1 MKTLI
6 ELFDHCVDKYSNNIF
21 LLEKKTDKYTGLTY
35 KKTKEYVIKMAAGLI
50 SLGINPDDKLALLSE
65 GQNLWVISELAI
77 FHAAAVNVPLS
88 VRLNEEE
95 LLFRLK
101 HSETRMIFVSEIQLP
116 KIRSIKDQLNKLE
129 KIIVFTENISLE
141 DKEISY
147 VEVLNQG
154 EELLIADSDVVEK
167 RKKLVNGDTFA
178 NICYTSGTTADPKGI
193 ILTHRNYTANIE
205 QSLSLFSVP
214 EWWTT
219 LLILPWDH
227 AFAHTCGIYTLM
239 SCGASLAAV
248 QTGKAPLEA
257 LKNIPINIKEIRPTF
272 LLSVPAL
279 AKNFKK
285 NIEKAISEKGK
296 FVEFLYK
303 TGLKI
308 AYAYN
313 GIGYNRGK
321 GLRIF
326 LLPIYF
332 IFKILIFNKIKENF
346 GGRLEFFIGGGAL
359 LDIDLQ
365 RFFYAIGIPMYQG
378 YGLTEAAP
386 VISANNPKKHKLG
399 SSGTLVK
406 NIEVKICDEEGNE
419 LPLGEKG
426 EIVVRGEN
434 VMKGYWKNEEATKET
449 IKNGWL
455 HTGDMGYLDKDGFL
469 YVLGRFKSLLI
480 ADDGEKYSPEA
491 IEEAFCEHVSFLE
504 NVMLYNNQKPY
515 TVALVYPN
523 IENIKK
529 WAKNKNI
536 DITKEKGIIEVLK
549 FLEIELNQFDK
560 GGRLQHMFPHRWLP
574 SAIGIIP
581 EPFTQ
586 ENGMLNS
593 TMKMVRGKITEHYE
607 SLLSY
612 LYTPEAK
619 NIANKNNIKVMF
631 ELLNRSK

>member
-1 MKTLI
+1 MRTLI
-6 ELFDHCVDKYSNNIF
+6 ELFDHCVEKYSNNIF
-21 LLEKKTDKYTGLTY
+21 LLEKKENKYTGLTY
-35 KKTKEYVIKMAAGLI
+35 KETKDLVHKMAAGLI
-50 SLGINPDDKLALLSE
+50 AMGINPDDKLALLSE

-88 VRLNEEE
+88 VRLNEQE
-95 LLFRLK
+95 LLFRLN
-101 HSETRMIFVSEIQLP
+101 HSEARMIFVSELQLP
-116 KIRSIKDQLNKLE
+116 KIRAIKNQLEKLE
-129 KIIVFTENISLE
+129 KIIIFSENGKLE
-141 DKEISY
+141 DNEISFK
-147 VEVLNQG
+147 EVVVKGEKLLN
-154 EELLIADSDVVEK
+154 EDPKIVEK
-167 RKKLVNGDTFA
+167 RKNLVNGETYA

-205 QSLSLFSVP
+205 QSLSLFSIP

-239 SCGASLAAV
+239 SCGASMAAV
-248 QTGKAPLEA
+248 QTGKSPVEA

-296 FVEFLYK
+296 LVEFLYK

-321 GLRIF
+321 GLRAF
-326 LLPIYF
+326 LWPLYLF
-332 IFKILIFNKIKENF
+332 FKLLIFNKIKENF

-386 VISANNPKKHKLG
+386 VISANNPQKHKLG

-406 NIEVKICDEEGNE
+406 NIEVKICDENGNE
-419 LPLGEKG
+419 LPIGEKG

-449 IKNGWL
+449 IKDGWL

-504 NVMLYNNQKPY
+504 HVMLYNNQKPY

-523 IENIKK
+523 VDAIKK
-529 WAKNKNI
+529 WARNKNL
-536 DITKEKGIIEVLK
+536 DLNNEETIIEALK
-549 FLEIELNQFDK
+549 YLENELNQFEK

-586 ENGMLNS
+586 DNGMLNS
-593 TMKMVRGKITEHYE
+593 TMKMVRGKITSHYE
-607 SLLSY
+607 SLLNY

-619 NIANKNNIKVMF
+619 NIANKNNVQTMSK
-631 ELLNRSK
+631 LLSK